1 MKRLE
6 NKVALITGGATGMGA
21 SHVKRFIEEGA
32 KVYFTDLLEEAG
44 EALLKEIGEQATF
57 LRQDVSSET
66 DWKAVIETIDKAEG
80 KLDILVNNAGIAPSG
95 LIEELSLENY
105 IKVIN
110 INQVSIFLSLK
121 YALPVLKKSSGASV
135 INISSIAGLKGI
147 TVGNAAYSSSKYAV
161 RGLTQVAAL
170 EFAAFNI
177 RVNSIHPGFVKT
189 PMLDTVPSEVLE
201 EMTKSIPLNRL
212 AVAEELSNVILFLAG
227 DEASYCTAG
236 EYVVD
241 GGLMAR

>member
-1 MKRLE
+1 MNRLE
-6 NKVALITGGATGMGA
+6 NKVALITGGANGMGA
-21 SHVKRFIEEGA
+21 SHVKRFVAEGA
-32 KVYFTDLLEEAG
+32 KVYFTDLSEEAG
-44 EALLKEIGEQATF
+44 KNLQKEIGEQTVF
-57 LRQDVSSET
+57 IRQDVSSET
-66 DWKAVIETIDKAEG
+66 DWKAVMETIGKTDG
-80 KLDILVNNAGIAPSG
+80 KLDILLNNAGIAPSG
-95 LIEELSLENY
+95 LIEELSLEEY

-121 YALPVLKKSSGASV
+121 YGLPLLKKSGSASV

-147 TVGNAAYSSSKYAV
+147 SAGNAAYSSSKYAV
-161 RGLTQVAAL
+161 RGLTQVAAI

-189 PMLDTVPSEVLE
+189 PMLDAVPADVLE
-201 EMTKSIPLNRL
+201 QMIKSIPLNRL
-212 AVAEELSNVILFLAG
+212 AVSEELSNVILFLAG